1 LFCTFVK
8 KRELEETIDYIVS
21 TYSILYK
28 KLFILSITDRNDMAI
43 TYTPDTTEKVPLSED
58 TILVHRKKYTNT
70 LYTINAMNLIIRGN
84 NNGILDTNYQV
95 NWENYQNTILLSN
108 DEEVNRLPTKIY
120 KIISL

>member
-1 LFCTFVK
+1 MFCTFVK

-95 NWENYQNTILLSN
+95 NWKNYQNTILLSN

>member
-1 LFCTFVK
+1 MFCTFVK